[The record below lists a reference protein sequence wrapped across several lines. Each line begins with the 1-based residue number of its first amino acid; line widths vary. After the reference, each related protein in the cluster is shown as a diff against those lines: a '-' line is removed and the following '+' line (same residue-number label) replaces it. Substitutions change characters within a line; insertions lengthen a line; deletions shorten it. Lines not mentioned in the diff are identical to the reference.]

1 VTEAKGRFVGCGC
14 LDDIQ
19 QDSCEMKS
27 IMDSDFLIEGDIGD
41 RRDTPESLEMDQ
53 FTAHLDRGWELV
65 ARGDYPGA
73 GASVESLQKLEK
85 NSPDVYT
92 LKGAVLW
99 GQGDQETAVEHL
111 KKALELDPDHVDAMI
126 YLAEMLSQE
135 VEYLDEALGY
145 IQNVRE
151 LFNGDFPVEVSV
163 LEAEILWNME
173 RHEEFQV
180 VMGKMHENLDVP
192 ITVAFRL
199 GWLLFEAEDYVKAG
213 MWLQRVLDV
222 DNDFA
227 DAHYYLGLIDE
238 HFDRHESSLV
248 HFQRT
253 RELDLGA
260 QLEPW
265 SSTAEFFEAQTVR
278 VLSVLSDEYDW
289 LKRERVM
296 TVVLD
301 IPALELVLE
310 GADPRMP
317 VYVSTR
323 SSVSPV
329 IMEDEGL
336 KVIVVV
342 YKRNMERMCRGSDDV
357 EDVLMDVIRKELES
371 LAMALSAQVDSID

>member
-1 VTEAKGRFVGCGC
+1 
-14 LDDIQ
+14 
-19 QDSCEMKS
+19 
-27 IMDSDFLIEGDIGD
+27 MDSDFLIAGDVGD
-41 RRDTPESLEMDQ
+41 TTESFEMDQ

-65 ARGDYPGA
+65 ARGNYSGA
-73 GASVESLQKLEK
+73 RASVESLQKLEK

-92 LKGAVLW
+92 LKGAVIW
-99 GQGDQETAVEHL
+99 GEGDHDTAVEYL
-111 KKALELDPDHVDAMI
+111 KKALELDPDHIDAMI

-135 VEYLDEALGY
+135 GEYLDEALGY

-151 LFNGDFPVEVSV
+151 LFNDDVPVEVSV

-173 RHEEFQV
+173 RHEEFQTLI
-180 VMGKMHENLDVP
+180 GKMHENLDMPV
-192 ITVAFRL
+192 TVAFRL
-199 GWLLFEAEDYVKAG
+199 GWLLFEAEDYVRAG

-222 DNDFA
+222 DNNFS

-238 HFDRHESSLV
+238 HFERHESSLR

-265 SSTAEFFEAQTVR
+265 SSTKELFEAQTVKA
-278 VLSVLSDEYDW
+278 LSVLSDEYDW
-289 LKRERVM
+289 LKPERVM

-323 SSVSPV
+323 STMSPV

-336 KVIVVV
+336 KFIVVV

-371 LAMALSAQVDSID
+371 LVLTQE